1 MFNKSFNVVI
11 ATLSLNNR
19 FCILKKTVILFGYSS
34 TLHHPVTATIKC
46 QFLRGKLLIISCI
59 LRVQY
64 LCRRLMHLY
73 FTPWPKKR
81 SKTVKLYWWRSIS
94 EMHVIIFW
102 DLLSKVSILLKC
114 NFLYTQAA
122 FGCYC
127 NPHNCLCCGFL
138 ACWHCWM
145 IQLDINCNQN
155 IHYTNKLSTIS
166 YLHFLGSCV
175 GGGGIFFT

>member
-34 TLHHPVTATIKC
+34 TLHHPVTATIKR

-114 NFLYTQAA
+114 DFFVHPSCIWALLQSAHLSLLW
-122 FGCYC
+122 FSS
-127 NPHNCLCCGFL
+127 LL
-138 ACWHCWM
+138 AL
-145 IQLDINCNQN
+145 LDDTTWTSTATKTFITLIN
-155 IHYTNKLSTIS
+155 
-166 YLHFLGSCV
+166 
-175 GGGGIFFT
+175 

>member
-102 DLLSKVSILLKC
+102 DLLSKVSILLKYD
-114 NFLYTQAA
+114 FLYTQAA
-122 FGCYC
+122 FGYYC
-127 NPHNCLCCGFL
+127 NQHICLCCGFP
-138 ACWHCWM
+138 ARWRCWM
-145 IQLDINCNQN
+145 IPLEHQLQPK
-155 IHYTNKLSTIS
+155 HS
-166 YLHFLGSCV
+166 LH
-175 GGGGIFFT
+175 